1 MKKVLTLTILFIS
14 ILLLTGCNNNNS
26 KYLQEVSFK
35 EFYTMI
41 ENKES
46 FILEIMQDGC
56 SHCAVFTPR
65 FKSVLEEYQV
75 NAKYIN
81 FTNLSEEQY
90 NQFIKDFNDNE
101 NLGTPTV
108 LFIVDGKEKSSMN
121 RLAGEP
127 SEKEIIRKLKQNEYI
142 EE

>member
-65 FKSVLEEYQV
+65 FKNVLEEHQV

-81 FTNLSEEQY
+81 FTKLSEEQY
-90 NQFIKDFNDNE
+90 NQFIKDFNDSE
-101 NLGTPTV
+101 DLGTPTV

-121 RLAGEP
+121 RLAGEA